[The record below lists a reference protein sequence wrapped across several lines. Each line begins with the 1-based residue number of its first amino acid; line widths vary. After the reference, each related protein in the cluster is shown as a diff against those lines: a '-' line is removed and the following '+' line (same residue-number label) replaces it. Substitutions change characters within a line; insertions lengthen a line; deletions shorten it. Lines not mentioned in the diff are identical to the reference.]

1 MSLDK
6 KTDMYLDM
14 TDSDIDKLLLNIDLI
29 TNDVDESVDN
39 LKNMDSN
46 KMIEDVCTNCKSD
59 SLVKNQNGERICKD
73 CGLVNSE
80 HYDEVPEFNN
90 DLEGSSRYGCPSNY
104 FYPKSALGTKIRARG
119 FNKLSNLQKQGQM
132 PYREKSLLE
141 TLTKIQKKCKQ
152 YNISQTVI
160 DSAKILYK
168 KVTDCKH
175 TKGKRVGKNRIMRC
189 INLRSMIAACLFH
202 ACKLQ
207 GEPRSPKE
215 IADIYDLEIKN
226 VNKGCRKFLE
236 LIDIESLNTEFNS
249 SRSFDFID
257 RFASKLN
264 LTDEYIQIAKDISTN
279 IHKLDIASTHEP
291 PSVAAGCILM
301 VSVVYR
307 LDISKKQISE
317 VFKISD
323 VTISKTY
330 RRIYPFHNIVMNN
343 NITNLVT
350 EKRNQLPKRKID
362 ITKDNLVVPKNL
374 INLKDTDENS
384 KILLTEDD
392 DIESCESLSNN
403 KNNYDSDSDTL
414 SNDNYSDENTNQ
426 IEIEV

>member
-1 MSLDK
+1 MSLEK
-6 KTDMYLDM
+6 KSDMYLDM
-14 TDSDIDKLLLNIDLI
+14 TDSDIEKILLNIDLA
-29 TNDVDESVDN
+29 SHN
-39 LKNMDSN
+39 L
-46 KMIEDVCTNCKSD
+46 EDQLGSIKKECRDDLCSNCKSD
-59 SLVKNQNGERICKD
+59 SIVRNQNGERICKD
-73 CGLVNSE
+73 CGVVNSE
-80 HYDEVPEFNN
+80 LFDEIPEFNN

-152 YNISQTVI
+152 YNISQSVI

-168 KVTDCKH
+168 KVSDCKH

-264 LTDEYIQIAKDISTN
+264 LQKEYIQIAKDISTN

-301 VSVVYR
+301 VAVVYR
-307 LDISKKQISE
+307 LDITKKQISE

-350 EKRNQLPKRKID
+350 EKRNQLPKKKLD
-362 ITKDNLVVPKNL
+362 ISKENLVVSKEGQ
-374 INLKDTDENS
+374 T

-392 DIESCESLSNN
+392 D
-403 KNNYDSDSDTL
+403 SDSTEEKSRGNDSSFDTDTESDYDL
-414 SNDNYSDENTNQ
+414 SESINSSVSNKES

>member
-1 MSLDK
+1 MSLDSLN
-6 KTDMYLDM
+6 DMYLDM
-14 TDSDIDKLLLNIDLI
+14 TDSDIDKLLLNINL
-29 TNDVDESVDN
+29 ESVETDSFISTK
-39 LKNMDSN
+39 KNN
-46 KMIEDVCTNCKSD
+46 NSD
-59 SLVKNQNGERICKD
+59 KCSHCSSESIVKNQDGGIVCQD
-73 CGLVNSE
+73 CGVVNTE
-80 HYDEVPEFNN
+80 VFDETPEFNN
-90 DLEGSSRYGCPSNY
+90 DIEGSSRYGCPSNY
-104 FYPKSALGTKIRARG
+104 FYPKSAIGTKISAKG
-119 FNKLSNLQKQGQM
+119 FNKICNLQKQGQM

-152 YNISQTVI
+152 YCVSQTVI

-249 SRSFDFID
+249 SRSYDFID

-264 LTDEYIQIAKDISTN
+264 LTKEHIKIAKDISTN

-301 VSVVYR
+301 VSIIYR
-307 LDISKKQISE
+307 LDITKKQISE
-317 VFKISD
+317 VFRISD

-330 RRIYPFHNIVMNN
+330 RRIYPFHNIIMNN
-343 NITNLVT
+343 KITELVT
-350 EKRNQLPKRKID
+350 QKRNQIPVTKSN
-362 ITKDNLVVPKNL
+362 ITKDNLVVPKV
-374 INLKDTDENS
+374 INTN
-384 KILLTEDD
+384 LLTE
-392 DIESCESLSNN
+392 E
-403 KNNYDSDSDTL
+403 
-414 SNDNYSDENTNQ
+414 
-426 IEIEV
+426 EIEVESFTDSELIKNNSTNSDSEDISDTETTIYVDV